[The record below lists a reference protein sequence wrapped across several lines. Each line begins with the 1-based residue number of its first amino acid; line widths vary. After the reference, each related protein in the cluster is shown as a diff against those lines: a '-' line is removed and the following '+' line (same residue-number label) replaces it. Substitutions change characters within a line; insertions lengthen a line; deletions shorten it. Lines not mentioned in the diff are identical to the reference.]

1 VHNLYQEAARH
12 EWSQA
17 RRKALWLQLR
27 ASLGSKKI
35 NLIDFTQLAERFD
48 LGNASYRGVQSIP
61 LAKIVGSL
69 GRYNDFVQAFL
80 PTTENMSQRWQ
91 KVATLYLDP
100 SSPGVLPI
108 EVYQVGDSY
117 FVSDGNHRVSVARQ
131 LGVGHIEAH
140 VWEYFKPVAGLAP
153 GVDIDTLVIEAE
165 RRDFLE
171 ITHLDELRPDH
182 TIRLTAPGGY
192 REMLNQIARYQQVL
206 SWIDVTETP
215 YEAAVTAWYDMIYKS
230 TVLLIENSGV
240 MKMFSNRTA
249 ADFFIWVRQHH
260 QELEEQYGQPVLLEE
275 AVSDIN
281 TQHQANF
288 LHQSWRTWWGWL
300 KQRFG

>member
-1 VHNLYQEAARH
+1 MHNLYREAARH

-35 NLIDFTQLAERFD
+35 DLINFTQLAERFD
-48 LGNASYRGVQSIP
+48 LGNASYQGVQNIP
-61 LAKIVGSL
+61 LTKIVGSL

-80 PTTENMSQRWQ
+80 PTTESMSERWQ

-100 SSPGVLPI
+100 SSPGAPPI

-131 LGVGHIEAH
+131 LKMGHIEAH

-153 GVDIDTLVIEAE
+153 GVDIDTLLIQAE

-171 ITHLDELRPDH
+171 KTHLDELRPNH
-182 TIRLTAPGGY
+182 TIHLTA
-192 REMLNQIARYQQVL
+192 
-206 SWIDVTETP
+206 
-215 YEAAVTAWYDMIYKS
+215 
-230 TVLLIENSGV
+230 
-240 MKMFSNRTA
+240 
-249 ADFFIWVRQHH
+249 
-260 QELEEQYGQPVLLEE
+260 
-275 AVSDIN
+275 
-281 TQHQANF
+281 
-288 LHQSWRTWWGWL
+288 
-300 KQRFG
+300 